1 MGLVLLGD
9 VLANW
14 DKYELDDEIYL
25 PRGVQPTLDGGA
37 HVFAFDPARKRSF
50 EGNEYLLGIEQ
61 VREVV
66 EGLEA
71 QLGRTAT
78 PSERLRAVVHY
89 ALNDAF
95 IDPRDAVGLRGQ

>member
-1 MGLVLLGD
+1 MGLVLLGE

-25 PRGVQPTLDGGA
+25 PSGAEPTLGMVA
-37 HVFAFDPARKRSF
+37 YVFPFDPKRKRSF
-50 EGNEYLLGIEQ
+50 ESNEYLLGFEQ
-61 VREVV
+61 VRDVV

-71 QLGRTAT
+71 QLGRTTT
-78 PSERLRAVVHY
+78 PHERLRAVVHY

-95 IDPRDAVGLRGQ
+95 IDPRDAVGDRRK

>member
-1 MGLVLLGD
+1 MGSILLGD

-14 DKYELDDEIYL
+14 EKYQLDDEIYL
-25 PRGVQPTLDGGA
+25 PSGIQPTLNGEA
-37 HVFAFDPARKRSF
+37 HVFPFDPARKRSF
-50 EGNEYLLGIEQ
+50 EGSEYLLGIEQ

-71 QLGRTAT
+71 QLGRVAT
-78 PSERLRAVVHY
+78 PSERLRAVLHY

-95 IDPRDAVGLRGQ
+95 IDPRDAVDT

>member
-1 MGLVLLGD
+1 MGSVLLGD

-14 DKYELDDEIYL
+14 NKYELDDEIYL
-25 PRGVQPTLDGGA
+25 PNGIQPAVDGLA
-37 HVFAFDPARKRSF
+37 YVFSFDPDRKRSS

-61 VREVV
+61 VRDVV

-71 QLGRTAT
+71 QLGRVTT
-78 PSERLRAVVHY
+78 PHERLRAVVHY

-95 IDPRDAVGLRGQ
+95 IDPRDAVDI

>member
-14 DKYELDDEIYL
+14 NRYELDDEIYL
-25 PRGVQPTLDGGA
+25 PKGIQPTLDGGA
-37 HVFAFDPARKRSF
+37 HVFPFDPKRKRSF

-61 VREVV
+61 VCEVV

-71 QLGRTAT
+71 QLGRVAT
-78 PSERLRAVVHY
+78 PGERLRAVLHY
-89 ALNDAF
+89 AQHDAF
-95 IDPRDAVGLRGQ
+95 IDPRDAVDT

>member
-14 DKYELDDEIYL
+14 DQYEMDDEIYL
-25 PRGVQPTLDGGA
+25 PKGIQPTLEGEA
-37 HVFAFDPARKRSF
+37 YIFSFDPKRKRSF

-61 VREVV
+61 VCEVV

-71 QLGRTAT
+71 QLGRAT
-78 PSERLRAVVHY
+78 TPKERLRAVLHY

-95 IDPRDAVGLRGQ
+95 IDPRDAVGI

>member
-1 MGLVLLGD
+1 MGSVLLSD
-9 VLANW
+9 VLTNW
-14 DKYELDDEIYL
+14 SKYQLDDEIYL
-25 PRGVQPTLDGGA
+25 PSGVHPTLDGSA
-37 HVFAFDPARKRSF
+37 YVFPFDPARKRSF

-71 QLGRTAT
+71 QLGRVTN
-78 PSERLRAVVHY
+78 PNERLRAVLHY

-95 IDPRDAVGLRGQ
+95 IDPQDAVGI